1 LAAKDRSLKKETTM
15 QKIGGA
21 NVQRYPFDYFPL
33 AQDGKVDLVFLFD
46 DPIGGE
52 IFSKQTQTFAQT
64 KEFNINT
71 INHPNFNSF

>member
-1 LAAKDRSLKKETTM
+1 M

-21 NVQRYPFDYFPL
+21 NVQRYLLDYFPL
-33 AQDGKVDLVFLFD
+33 TQDGKADLVFLFD

-52 IFSKQTQTFAQT
+52 IYPMQTQTFAQT
-64 KEFNINT
+64 NELNINP

>member
-1 LAAKDRSLKKETTM
+1 M

-21 NVQRYPFDYFPL
+21 NVQSNPLFYYSL
-33 AQDGKVDLVFLFD
+33 AQKGNVGLVLMFD

-52 IFSKQTQTFAQT
+52 IYPMQTQTFAQT
-64 KEFNINT
+64 NELNINP